1 MSDPT
6 TGSPFGRA
14 RPSARPRAS
23 EPREAPFVARS
34 LWADT
39 AVPAV
44 ATLRLGESRTADVA
58 IVGAGYAGLSTAFH
72 LAKAGVDVAVLEA
85 REPGWGGS
93 GRNGG
98 QIIPGLKYDPDEL
111 EARFGQ
117 DAGRAAAAFAGST
130 TEHVFRM
137 IDTEKLAVPHVRHG
151 WLQGAHNDA
160 ALRTVEKRLRQ
171 WERRGLKGARLLN
184 AAEVNELLGTH
195 AYKGGWL
202 DPRAGGLQ
210 PLTYA
215 RELARVA
222 MASGARIFG
231 QTPVTGW
238 RREGS
243 AWRVSTAAGPHVT
256 ARTVIVCSNAYTREL
271 SARLSSTVLT
281 PNSYQLSTVPLTVA
295 QAESVMPGGQVASD
309 TRNLLLYFRKDHT
322 GRLLLG
328 GRGPFRQPASNGN
341 WAHLERAVVTLF
353 PQLAGIAFD
362 HRWCGH
368 VSVTRDFLPH
378 LHEPEPGLVINIGC
392 MGRGVALETAMG
404 DALARYTLT
413 RDAKALPFPL
423 TRIAPIPFHGLQRLY
438 LAAVA
443 SWYRVRDAG
452 LL

>member
-1 MSDPT
+1 MSDSTLTPAAQ
-6 TGSPFGRA
+6 FRA
-14 RPSARPRAS
+14 T
-23 EPREAPFVARS
+23 APGELFPLAPS
-34 LWADT
+34 LWAHT

-44 ATLRLGESRTADVA
+44 STPALGASCTADVV
-58 IVGAGYAGLSTAFH
+58 IVGAGYAGLSTACH
-72 LAKAGVDVAVLEA
+72 LAKNGVNVVVLEA

-111 EARFGQ
+111 EARFGAE
-117 DAGRAAAAFAGST
+117 AGRAVAAFAGST

-151 WLQGAHNDA
+151 WVQGAHNDA
-160 ALRTVEKRLRQ
+160 ALLTVESRMRQ
-171 WERRGLKGARLLN
+171 WERRGLKGAQLLD
-184 AAEVNELLGTH
+184 AAQVRNLLGTQ

-238 RREGS
+238 QREGN
-243 AWRVSTAAGPHVT
+243 AWKVNTALGPHVT
-256 ARTVIVCSNAYTREL
+256 ARTVIVCTNAYTREL
-271 SARLSSTVLT
+271 SSKLSSTVIT
-281 PNSYQLSTVPLTVA
+281 PNSYQLSTAPLTA
-295 QAESVMPGGQVASD
+295 QQAESVMPGGQVSSD

-322 GRLLLG
+322 GRLLMG
-328 GRGPFRQPASNGN
+328 GRGPFRQPASNN
-341 WAHLERAVVTLF
+341 DWAHLERAVVKMF

-378 LHEPEPGLVINIGC
+378 VHEPEPGLLINIGC

-413 RDAKALPFPL
+413 RDVRALPFPL
-423 TRIAPIPFHGLQRLY
+423 TRISPIPFHGLQRLY
-438 LAAVA
+438 LAAVV
-443 SWYRVRDAG
+443 SWYRMRDAG